1 MKKKQELGTE
11 MVQIAQR
18 NHYEWKRRKKRRFN
32 WKPIAVVTVI
42 VTGIAIG
49 ATTMALGSSE
59 TVETTVKE
67 AQVPTYEISHD
78 YYPLTTVVTEIDHI
92 TNTVTVRR
100 SSGHEYQFYGIE
112 DWWPGDIC
120 SCIMYNKG
128 TQNVEDDIIVMKHYN
143 GVPSNFVL
151 G

>member
-1 MKKKQELGTE
+1 MRKSKAINTE

-49 ATTMALGSSE
+49 ATTMALGSSQ
-59 TVETTVKE
+59 TVEVTVKE
-67 AQVPTYEISHD
+67 TPAPTYEVPRN
-78 YYPLTTVVTEIDHI
+78 YYPLTTVVTEINHAEDL
-92 TNTVTVRR
+92 VTVRT
-100 SSGHEYQFYGIE
+100 SSGYEYQFHGVE
-112 DWWPGDIC
+112 DWWPGDLC
-120 SCIMYNKG
+120 SCLMDNKG
-128 TQNVEDDIIVMKHYN
+128 TAQIDDDVILMKRYC
-143 GVPSNFVL
+143 GVPSSFIL